1 MKGRLKY
8 KEEVKLDRE
17 GSALMSIRY
26 GFISNSIG
34 DHQEKDFK
42 SKREVLEVMVT
53 GLTSCSI

>member
-17 GSALMSIRY
+17 GSALMSIIY

-42 SKREVLEVMVT
+42 SKREFF
-53 GLTSCSI
+53 